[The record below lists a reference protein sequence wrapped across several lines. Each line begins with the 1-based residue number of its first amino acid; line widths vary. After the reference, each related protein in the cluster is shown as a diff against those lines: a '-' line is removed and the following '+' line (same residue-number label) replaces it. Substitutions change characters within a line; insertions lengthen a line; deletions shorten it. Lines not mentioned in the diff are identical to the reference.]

1 MTLNLSISQRYLKK
15 IGFNREFS
23 PTLENLQELLSLHVQ
38 NIPFG
43 NLAPF
48 LGDEVLLDP
57 QVIADKL
64 LDQGREGYC
73 LEQSTLTKIVLNELG
88 FETFNLLGRVY
99 YQNMKVEMAPT
110 RTHLV
115 TIVKIDGI
123 LYLYDPGFGGMTPA
137 GVLSLNEVNA
147 VQQTPLEKFRLIDVK
162 DTDIPEFALTGMKFM
177 LQAYVKEIWMN
188 VYAFNPEQAVAE
200 SDLILAN
207 WYVSTSPKSVFT
219 QNLMFSI
226 IKNNEKTSLNNNV
239 LRTHGKLGST
249 KKELVTIED
258 YQSTLKSVFNVNI
271 EQIDFLK
278 VFNKINNSVA

>member
-15 IGFNREFS
+15 IGFNGEFS
-23 PTLENLQELLSLHVQ
+23 PTLETLQELLSLHVQ

-115 TIVKIDGI
+115 TIVKIDGTM
-123 LYLYDPGFGGMTPA
+123 YLYDPGFGGMTPA
-137 GVLSLNEVNA
+137 GVISLNEVNA

-162 DTDIPEFALTGMKFM
+162 DTDIPEFALTEMKFM
-177 LQAYVKEIWMN
+177 LQAYVKEMWLN

-219 QNLMFSI
+219 QNLMLSI
-226 IKNNEKTSLNNNV
+226 IKNNERTSLNNNV

-249 KKELVTIED
+249 KKELITIED
-258 YQSTLKSVFNVNI
+258 YQSTLKMVFNVNI
-271 EQIDFLK
+271 EQIDLHK
-278 VFNKINNSVA
+278 VLNKISNSVA

>member
-15 IGFNREFS
+15 IGFNGEFS
-23 PTLENLQELLSLHVQ
+23 PTLESLQKLLSLHVQ

-88 FETFNLLGRVY
+88 FEAFNLLGRVY

-115 TIVKIDGI
+115 TIVRIDEI

-162 DTDIPEFALTGMKFM
+162 DTGIPEFALTGMKFM
-177 LQAYVKEIWMN
+177 LQAYVKETWMN

-226 IKNNEKTSLNNNV
+226 IKNNERTSLNNNV

-278 VFNKINNSVA
+278 VFSKINNSVV

>member
-1 MTLNLSISQRYLKK
+1 MNLSISQRYLKK